1 MTYET
6 KALKRSYIEFSVNI
20 AKLRDE
26 QVAKC
31 HKPGDV
37 ALEDVAIWCDDN
49 GQFAPHSLAPCTNNS
64 RPTHISF
71 LGSCRGGSVGRA

>member
-1 MTYET
+1 M
-6 KALKRSYIEFSVNI
+6 F

-31 HKPGDV
+31 YKPGDV
-37 ALEDVAIWCDDN
+37 AIEDVAIEDVAIWCDDN
-49 GQFAPHSLAPCTNNS
+49 GQFAPHSLAPHTNNS

-71 LGSCRGGSVGRA
+71 LGSCRGGGVGRA